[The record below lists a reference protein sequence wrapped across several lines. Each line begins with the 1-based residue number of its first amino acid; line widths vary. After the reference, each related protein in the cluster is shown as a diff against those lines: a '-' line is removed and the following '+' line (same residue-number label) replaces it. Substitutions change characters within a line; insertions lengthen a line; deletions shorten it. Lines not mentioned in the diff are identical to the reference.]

1 MKNVKVIDLSNSQD
15 NYIVSD
21 CEICII
27 GGGAAGIYLAT
38 ELVRKGVDTILLEAG
53 GKTTTNST
61 SAGFDIYSEGEL
73 YLGATQG
80 RYFGLGGT
88 TAHWGGVLVPHTKYD
103 LRSTNDTFDVWKHI
117 IDIVDSKSE
126 SVLGKLGWIKDSGFI
141 NFHNSKVKKC
151 QKLLNTTEI
160 SSISALHL
168 PFRNKNLIFLL
179 KRLSKNNHKLQIYI
193 NSVVYDWKSTKGT
206 SNEKVQSIKAKSIN
220 GNQLL
225 VNAKKYIV
233 SAGAIESARILL
245 ELNQSSSRSVI
256 KDTAAV
262 GYYLSDHISIPVAKV
277 DKASNKKVIEYFSPY
292 FSHGWLRSFRFIE
305 GSYDYE
311 ILRSF
316 FHFVYKNESVGFS
329 LAKEFLTAMQSIRKP
344 QISIQFLFSGIFGI
358 IKLGFYR
365 YIYSVLH
372 IPKNTEILLQLDI
385 EQYPSRDS
393 CIKLGKELDKY
404 GRQIAK
410 IRWKVS
416 EKDIHNIKLIKEKF
430 LKKFSAIK
438 GIKLHILD
446 DNANIFKSS
455 DTYHP
460 VGVCCMGKKK
470 ESVVDENLK
479 VYGTENLWVVSTG
492 VLPSAGS
499 ANPTF
504 TMLCLADRLV
514 EQITQKELWN

>member
-15 NYIVSD
+15 NYIVSS
-21 CEICII
+21 CEVCII

-61 SAGFDIYSEGEL
+61 TAGFDIYSEGEL

-103 LRSTNDTFDVWKHI
+103 LRKVNDTFDVWKHI
-117 IDIVDSKSE
+117 IDIVESKSE
-126 SVLGKLGWIKDSGFI
+126 TVLRKLGWKKDSGFI
-141 NFHNSKVKKC
+141 NSLSRKFKRC
-151 QKLLNTTEI
+151 QKLVNLNRIKLI
-160 SSISALHL
+160 SDLAL
-168 PFRNKNLIFLL
+168 PFRKKNIIFLL
-179 KRLSKNNHKLQIYI
+179 KRLSKNNIKLQIYI
-193 NSVVYDWKSTKGT
+193 NSVVYDWKSSKYTT
-206 SNEKVQSIKAKSIN
+206 EEQVQSIKAKSIN
-220 GNQLL
+220 GNQLM
-225 VNAKKYIV
+225 VNAEKYII
-233 SAGAIESARILL
+233 SAGAIESTRILL
-245 ELNQSSSRSVI
+245 ELNQSSGRSVI

-277 DKASNKKVIEYFSPY
+277 DRASNKKVIKYFSPY

-305 GSYDYE
+305 SSDDYKVP
-311 ILRSF
+311 RNF

-329 LAKEFLTAMQSIRKP
+329 LAKEFLTAIQSIRKP
-344 QISIQFLFSGIFGI
+344 KISIKFLISGIFGI

-365 YIYSVLH
+365 YIFSVLH

-393 CIKLGKELDKY
+393 RIKLGKELDKY
-404 GRQIAK
+404 GRQIAT
-410 IRWKVS
+410 IRWRVS
-416 EKDIHNIKLIKEKF
+416 EKDIQNTKLIKEKF
-430 LKKFSAIK
+430 LIKFSKIK
-438 GIKLHILD
+438 EIKLHALD
-446 DNANIFKSS
+446 DDENIFKSS
-455 DTYHP
+455 DAYHP
-460 VGVCCMGKKK
+460 VGTCCMGKKK

-479 VYGTENLWVVSTG
+479 VYGTKNLWVVSTG
-492 VLPSAGS
+492 VLPSAGT

-514 EQITQKELWN
+514 EQITQKRL